1 MAPRAKLNPIDPS
14 LVPFQVGEKV
24 AFREDPEQDGYV
36 KARAGLYG
44 IIEEIG
50 LDAEGALKFD
60 LFVIDPFTGGQH
72 GKTKTIY
79 RAGMEDIQ

>member
-1 MAPRAKLNPIDPS
+1 MPPKAKLNPIDPS

-24 AFREDPEQDGYV
+24 AFVEDPEKPGYV

-44 IIEEIG
+44 VIEEIG
-50 LDAEGALKFD
+50 LDAKGELRFD
-60 LFVIDPFTGGQH
+60 LVVIDPFTGEQH
-72 GKTKTIY
+72 GKSKTIY

>member
-24 AFREDPEQDGYV
+24 AFHDVHDEEYV
-36 KARAGLYG
+36 EGMYG
-44 IIEEIG
+44 IVEEMG
-50 LDAEGALKFD
+50 LDADGNLRLD
-60 LFVIDPFTGGQH
+60 LAVIDPFTGELKD
-72 GKTKTIY
+72 GKKTIY